1 MSLLKVI
8 TASLLLAAAA
18 SHAAE
23 EEFTN
28 FRVGVGGYAADLSN
42 APQYMPDSD
51 QPGFAVFAEFPQS
64 NVAASRFI
72 LYRVNGEDGLKLQ
85 GGETQLMWGW
95 GLAKEGPRIYTGP
108 TWHYEKMQVPRGS
121 SERYKVFNGWGW
133 QLGAGYQFRAVT
145 LDFAFGWHD
154 NQDYNKENDRA
165 GLKDGDYTTQ
175 SLLLSYRF

>member
-51 QPGFAVFAEFPQS
+51 QPGFAVFAEFRGWIPDPQL
-64 NVAASRFI
+64 R
-72 LYRVNGEDGLKLQ
+72 
-85 GGETQLMWGW
+85 
-95 GLAKEGPRIYTGP
+95 
-108 TWHYEKMQVPRGS
+108 
-121 SERYKVFNGWGW
+121 
-133 QLGAGYQFRAVT
+133 
-145 LDFAFGWHD
+145 
-154 NQDYNKENDRA
+154 
-165 GLKDGDYTTQ
+165 
-175 SLLLSYRF
+175 